1 MSTGSAIAVLRFVH
15 YVAQAKN
22 AAFVL
27 MCTVTKAGLFYK
39 SQRYL
44 QRSPFIVWA
53 NFYSKTTRLPTFY
66 TTAPYRFIQALGCL
80 ALGATDKTHACT
92 YVFVILC
99 SPQLS

>member
-1 MSTGSAIAVLRFVH
+1 MTFARG
-15 YVAQAKN
+15 
-22 AAFVL
+22 L

-80 ALGATDKTHACT
+80 ALGSTDKTHACT